1 MGVDPFVALP
11 LRPLPRR
18 EPRRASRSRI
28 GPLRTVAEGGR
39 HPILRGIRAGAL
51 AGLAIVA
58 ALSLP
63 VFLVLGV
70 RSSPPPGFQA
80 PGFQASAQFPGGE
93 PETSGRVWTEAY
105 RAPAMPPEPAPA
117 PIESPRV
124 AVDGPRGPALSLDL
138 IPALDDGSGIGGLEE
153 RPVAK
158 PARAPRTAAARAAR
172 SP

>member
-1 MGVDPFVALP
+1 M
-11 LRPLPRR
+11 
-18 EPRRASRSRI
+18 
-28 GPLRTVAEGGR
+28 RTVAEGGR

-70 RSSPPPGFQA
+70 KSSPPPGFQA
-80 PGFQASAQFPGGE
+80 SARLPDAE

-105 RAPAMPPEPAPA
+105 RASAVAAEPAPA
-117 PIESPRV
+117 PVESPRV

>member
-1 MGVDPFVALP
+1 MGVDPFVARP

-28 GPLRTVAEGGR
+28 GPLRTVAEGGL

-80 PGFQASAQFPGGE
+80 PGFQASAQFPDAE

-105 RAPAMPPEPAPA
+105 RAPAVAAEPAPA
-117 PIESPRV
+117 SVESPRV
-124 AVDGPRGPALSLDL
+124 VVDGPRGSALSLDL
-138 IPALDDGSGIGGLEE
+138 IPALDDGSGTGGLEE

-158 PARAPRTAAARAAR
+158 PARAPRTAAARPAR